1 MKTILSL
8 FMLGLLSLGPGSAG
22 AQQPAE
28 SLSYPA
34 RPVKV
39 IVPNAAGAALD
50 LIGRV
55 VALKLSELTG
65 GQFYVENV
73 PRAGGLTRM
82 GGAAAGAPRRKRRLT
97 ATPSWS
103 SIRILSFSRW

>member
-1 MKTILSL
+1 MQTLLEVAMKTILSL
-8 FMLGLLSLGPGSAG
+8 FMLLLLSLGPQSAR

-50 LIGRV
+50 IIGRV
-55 VALKLSELTG
+55 VAQKLSELTG
-65 GQFYVENV
+65 GQFYVENL
-73 PRAGGLTRM
+73 PGAGGIFRM
-82 GGAAAGAPRRKRRLT
+82 RAAGGTRRHGY
-97 ATPSWS
+97 TPTGLHL
-103 SIRILSFSRW
+103 RFLP